1 MQFPIHCSDVFVKTK
16 DAMFWCLSVI
26 HWCDL
31 FWCQSFPVF
40 PINPIL
46 NPFPLSAPEA
56 EEVFMFTFSSVGL
69 ALSQRNFT
77 FLSIPGRG
85 RRRRRRNSRSSS
97 PRRRRT
103 IRGGVRGAISNT
115 LNLQGIGC
123 FVKKARMQCFGVLV
137 SFIGVIYFGV
147 NPFLCIQFSILS
159 P

>member
-1 MQFPIHCSDVFVKTK
+1 MCAVGAQ
-16 DAMFWCLSVI
+16 
-26 HWCDL
+26 
-31 FWCQSFPVF
+31 
-40 PINPIL
+40 
-46 NPFPLSAPEA
+46 
-56 EEVFMFTFSSVGL
+56 EVFMFMFSSVGL

-123 FVKKARMQCFGVLV
+123 FRQKSQDAMFWCFSVIHWCDLFWCQ
-137 SFIGVIYFGV
+137 SFPVYPIL
-147 NPFLCIQFSILS
+147 NPFPLSAPEAEEVFMFTFSSVGLALS
-159 P
+159 QRNFTFLSIPGRGSGRWRH